1 VSGHGTQGLSLMFV
15 DGHSQF
21 ARFTQLNRGTLN
33 DYNLDWTEGGLQ
45 GIDLR

>member
-1 VSGHGTQGLSLMFV
+1 LGHGNKGFSLMFV

-21 ARFTQLNRGTLN
+21 APYSQLNRGTLG

-45 GIDLR
+45 GVDLR